1 MRAHREYDEEYVI
14 GEFTPDGRHV
24 YMGWLDG
31 ICCCYGDVG
40 YPIKAERFDTA
51 KGARAYLKKEEDAK
65 EWLKQHPKA
74 KVLRMV
80 SGFTVYPP
88 R

>member
-1 MRAHREYDEEYVI
+1 MRAHREYKEEWVI

-31 ICCCYGDVG
+31 ICCYYGDG
-40 YPIKAERFDTA
+40 DPTKAERFDSA
-51 KGARAYLKKEEDAK
+51 KEARDYLKKEEDAK
-65 EWLKQHPKA
+65 DWLEQHPKA

-80 SGFTVYPP
+80 SGYTVYPP